1 MEIHLIAARSDNGV
15 IGGGNA
21 MVWDIPEDM
30 RWFRR
35 RTLGEIVVMG
45 RRTFESF
52 GARALPR
59 RRNIVVTR
67 NPAYEAPG
75 AETAESLAAALDA
88 AAASGAARVFV
99 IGGAQIYREAVGF
112 ADVLWLTQVH
122 ARYEGDAYFPT
133 VPAARYRGEA
143 FRILPAAGRSPA
155 LTFMR
160 WTRRPGA
167 PLSPWA

>member
-21 MVWDIPEDM
+21 MVWNIPEDM
-30 RWFRR
+30 RWFRW
-35 RTLGEIVVMG
+35 RTLGEIVIMG
-45 RRTFESF
+45 RKTFESF

-67 NPAYEAPG
+67 RPDYSAPG
-75 AETAESLAAALDA
+75 AETAESLAAALDLA
-88 AAASGAARVFV
+88 ALSGAARVFV
-99 IGGAQIYREAVGF
+99 IGGAQIYREAIGA
-112 ADVLWLTQVH
+112 ADVLWLTQIH
-122 ARYEGDAYFPT
+122 ARYEGDAFFPT
-133 VPAARYRGEA
+133 VPSARYRGEA
-143 FRILPAAGRSPA
+143 VRLVPASGSSPA

-167 PLSPWA
+167 ALSRWA